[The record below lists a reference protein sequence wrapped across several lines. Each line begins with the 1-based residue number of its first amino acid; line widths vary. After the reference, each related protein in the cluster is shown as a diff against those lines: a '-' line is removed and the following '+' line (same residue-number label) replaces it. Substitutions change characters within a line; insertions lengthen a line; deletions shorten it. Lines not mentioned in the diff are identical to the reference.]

1 MPSDS
6 GSTWSPPASNSE
18 RRLSNSSDGSA
29 GSGYSKA
36 TTDSADFLTT
46 RPHTAAVLPGKPAT
60 NPLQFVR
67 VAPAD
72 LGSRAREQ
80 LRRAE
85 LAKRTEP
92 ARVERQEEWQ
102 SNLDN
107 WKSSRRKRVEH
118 IIERCVEVRRMEN
131 EPSQPRAKSKTFNE
145 MLEERAGRR
154 RVPLPLYAED
164 DGHDLS
170 DLGIGTSSTK
180 SSLSEDCDT
189 HSLASD
195 GMDLDKN
202 HSDVDNLSN
211 CDNRKLGSSANE
223 YDTCTT
229 LTISSPEP
237 EEYTY
242 EGAIEGYKSR
252 IISQTNST
260 IVKTVVNN
268 SKEKSPDKINGDLN
282 RIRTSVSNKIE
293 EKVSAFQ
300 RDRADERNNNQKK
313 DLPKVDIHKRRE
325 QFERENSQESQNKPK
340 LPDIA
345 NKKSIK
351 ERLSSLERFTEE
363 THIQKSTSDLN
374 KLPTEVKPLKER
386 LFNLEKVKSAS
397 TEPDKAKRLSNGDL
411 GNAKSLKER
420 LSSFK
425 SQTSEEEK
433 INKTEVKEVS
443 MSLKERLSCLDAAK
457 NKEIPK
463 ILVEEQMMV
472 TEKPVAKEEDFNDNL
487 MENSLKASLTGIE
500 NQMQSFCRSLDSLDI
515 NGQTSPSSFERVQS
529 FEDFD
534 CADMQNNTAQSD
546 IETEDSGIHTARD
559 SAPADDIADL
569 TQVASPIGEPMVEIS
584 EYESSNEDG
593 AIALEPIKIE
603 EPMEIVSPPIQS
615 IPEDIVIEEI
625 AQEEAQDISKADSDS
640 ASNYLQ
646 AVSQPE
652 ELSVTEEV
660 TEIQMDKEDEDTLK
674 SLDNQDTSVSLNE
687 PASTGSEGDTV
698 VFEGKMTI
706 HLNLNEL
713 CNNKNTGVGYNTNL
727 KETSTTNEPTNR
739 KSMPMVID
747 ALELAFQELD
757 SEDSCVNNSTMD
769 DSVKEPKHTE
779 AKTDDVIDFTEK
791 TVTPLYENMDMF
803 FQNSVDDVAAFPL
816 DLPTNVMEPPKEKP
830 PPPPTEDDELLGN
843 GNFKH
848 TSSARR
854 IKKEIRNKRTSFL
867 GIEGQVDDYLDADL
881 SAPRPDITSFL
892 QEETKIEKLLYKR
905 TLSHDNAKLR
915 DSRDSGVDVD
925 RGPSAEAWYKQSSP
939 ETSNPHSR
947 QNSEPYTH
955 VTVTSDEEETSKK
968 SDNFASNLTSKLTDL
983 AQPDIDSLDKK
994 LQEQQGR
1001 TNEDWPDGH
1010 DDAHTKEVLRFERE
1024 LLQLEQEELRRQRDN
1039 LMRDQTR
1046 IIQKSVQDVS
1056 EKPPLRKAASENHRH
1071 SMPNLLVNE
1080 PYIPVEPQAE
1090 VKYDESIK
1098 RKPFVS
1104 EEHIQRHFGVEES
1117 RKVLYED
1124 SKEDVRRRPPQ
1135 PVLPPKP
1142 RSRESIE
1149 REITMRSSRVPSA
1162 VEYANV
1168 ERTAHVQLRCK
1179 PAPAPAPVMPNGNYH
1194 PMTRHTLQALSAAPT
1209 PKLISGNEWLA
1220 QRARKPAGYN
1230 YNQHWLIQEAEQ
1242 RRIDEQ
1248 RSKLRAAQRHSYHQD
1263 MPASALLN
1271 MHHISTSQQ
1280 HLPQEY
1286 KRLIR
1291 ADTDR
1296 PTVPPPIRPEPP
1308 LRTTSSP
1315 RELRELR
1322 PDIREQSRTQTS
1334 PNTKIS
1340 PRIESLEKREA
1351 KSDPR
1356 EDKLLSVSGRRK
1368 CSHCGEELGRGAAMI
1383 IESLSLCYHVWCFTC
1398 AVCGAALG
1406 DGRAG
1411 ADVRVRARRLHCH
1424 HCYSGDDGRKYSAV

>member
-6 GSTWSPPASNSE
+6 GSAWSPPASNSE

-36 TTDSADFLTT
+36 TTDSADFLAT
-46 RPHTAAVLPGKPAT
+46 RPHTAAVIPGKPAA

-67 VAPAD
+67 VGPAD

-92 ARVERQEEWQ
+92 AQRFERQEDWQ

-131 EPSQPRAKSKTFNE
+131 EPSQPRGKSKTFNE

-154 RVPLPLYAED
+154 RRNPLALYADD

-195 GMDLDKN
+195 GIDLDKN

-211 CDNRKLGSSANE
+211 SGKDRKLGSSANE

-229 LTISSPEP
+229 TTISSPEP

-252 IISQTNST
+252 IISQTNSN
-260 IVKTVVNN
+260 IIKTVVNN
-268 SKEKSPDKINGDLN
+268 NYKDKSPEKLNGDLN

-293 EKVSAFQ
+293 EKVSSFQ
-300 RDRADERNNNQKK
+300 QERANDNKNNNQKK
-313 DLPKVDIHKRRE
+313 DLPKVDINKRRE
-325 QFERENSQESQNKPK
+325 QFERENSQESQTNKPK
-340 LPDIA
+340 LPEIA

-351 ERLSSLERFTEE
+351 ERLSSLEKYTEE
-363 THIQKSTSDLN
+363 IQVQKSTTDLN
-374 KLPTEVKPLKER
+374 KLPVEVRPLKER
-386 LFNLEKVKSAS
+386 LSSLEKVKSGS
-397 TEPDKAKRLSNGDL
+397 TEIDKAKRLSNGDL
-411 GNAKSLKER
+411 NTTKSLKER
-420 LSSFK
+420 LSSLK
-425 SQTSEEEK
+425 SQTSEEDIKVPK
-433 INKTEVKEVS
+433 IEVKDVS

-463 ILVEEQMMV
+463 ISVDVEI
-472 TEKPVAKEEDFNDNL
+472 EKMESKIDNDSKDKL
-487 MENSLKASLTGIE
+487 SDSSLKSSLSGIE
-500 NQMQSFCRSLDSLDI
+500 SQMQSFCRSLDSLDM
-515 NGQTSPSSFERVQS
+515 NGQSSPNSFERVQS

-534 CADMQNNTAQSD
+534 CAEIQNNTIPSD

-559 SAPADDIADL
+559 SCAPSDDIADL
-569 TQVASPIGEPMVEIS
+569 TQLASPIGEPMMEIS

-593 AIALEPIKIE
+593 MPILEPTKIE
-603 EPMEIVSPPIQS
+603 EPIEKLREPVKTIFEDVIV
-615 IPEDIVIEEI
+615 EEFEE
-625 AQEEAQDISKADSDS
+625 QEVSKAEDTDSG
-640 ASNYLQ
+640 SNYIQ

-674 SLDNQDTSVSLNE
+674 SLENQDISVSLNE
-687 PASTGSEGDTV
+687 PLSTSSEGDTV

-706 HLNLNEL
+706 HLNLNEI
-713 CNNKNTGVGYNTNL
+713 CNKMNAGAGNCNKI
-727 KETSTTNEPTNR
+727 STTNDSDS

-747 ALELAFQELD
+747 ALELAFKELD
-757 SEDSCVNNSTMD
+757 SEDSFENTSGMDSTENNVNEKV
-769 DSVKEPKHTE
+769 DSKNVNDKFEKLLDFE
-779 AKTDDVIDFTEK
+779 TDEK
-791 TVTPLYENMDMF
+791 ITVAPLYENIDIF
-803 FQNSVDDVAAFPL
+803 YKNSIDGPEAFPL
-816 DLPTNVMEPPKEKP
+816 DLPTKALEPPKEKP
-830 PPPPTEDDELLGN
+830 PPPPIEENTEDELLGN

-867 GIEGQVDDYLDADL
+867 GIESQDDSYLDADL
-881 SAPRPDITSFL
+881 AMVPRPDITSFL

-905 TLSHDNAKLR
+905 TLSHDMDAKLR
-915 DSRDSGVDVD
+915 ESRDSGVDVD
-925 RGPSAEAWYKQSSP
+925 RGPSAEAWYKGQSSP

-955 VTVTSDEEETSKK
+955 VTVTSDEEELAKKQDEQKFTANLNTKLSELTESQTDDSKI
-968 SDNFASNLTSKLTDL
+968 DN
-983 AQPDIDSLDKK
+983 LDKK
-994 LQEQQGR
+994 LQHQQ
-1001 TNEDWPDGH
+1001 
-1010 DDAHTKEVLRFERE
+1010 EVLRFERE
-1024 LLQLEQEELRRQRDN
+1024 LLQLEQEELRRQREN
-1039 LMRDQTR
+1039 LLRDQNR
-1046 IIQKSVQDVS
+1046 IIQKSVQDISSVPS
-1056 EKPPLRKAASENHRH
+1056 SPEKPPLNRPAKASQNHRH

-1080 PYIPVEPQAE
+1080 PYTAVAPVIPERPVIDDQNL
-1090 VKYDESIK
+1090 K

-1124 SKEDVRRRPPQ
+1124 RKVVEAVRRPVPSVRPQQ
-1135 PVLPPKP
+1135 PIMPPKP
-1142 RSRESIE
+1142 KSRESIE

-1162 VEYANV
+1162 VEYVNV
-1168 ERTAHVQLRCK
+1168 DRTAVQLRQK
-1179 PAPAPAPVMPNGNYH
+1179 PAVNGNSQYQS
-1194 PMTRHTLQALSAAPT
+1194 MTRHTLQALSAAPT
-1209 PKLISGNEWLA
+1209 PKLISNTDWM
-1220 QRARKPAGYN
+1220 QSRNRKPSNYN

-1248 RSKLRAAQRHSYHQD
+1248 RNKMRAAQRHSYHQD
-1263 MPASALLN
+1263 MPVQNLHSMLPL
-1271 MHHISTSQQ
+1271 STSQQ
-1280 HLPQEY
+1280 QLSEL
-1286 KRLIR
+1286 KRPR
-1291 ADTDR
+1291 AAQ
-1296 PTVPPPIRPEPP
+1296 PAPPR
-1308 LRTTSSP
+1308 
-1315 RELRELR
+1315 
-1322 PDIREQSRTQTS
+1322 D
-1334 PNTKIS
+1334 
-1340 PRIESLEKREA
+1340 
-1351 KSDPR
+1351 
-1356 EDKLLSVSGRRK
+1356 DKLSVSGKKK

-1398 AVCGAALG
+1398 AVCGARLG
-1406 DGRAG
+1406 DGRVG
-1411 ADVRVRARRLHCH
+1411 ADVRVRGRRLHCH
-1424 HCYSGDDGRKYSAV
+1424 HCYSSDDGRKFSCV